1 MEVREVDLSLRR
13 LQLFGSG
20 RHSAPNS
27 NPVAKGRVLSGKG
40 RGSLI
45 SIHLARNSA
54 RTNREAKTVALGQC
68 RSHSCAIF
76 FGSGAVVLHSFTS
89 NSVTR
94 ETAMAWLAF
103 TPRRRVARAPRIAP
117 PAPSPPIG
125 GETVTTDCS
134 PSAEADDICKSL
146 ERAVLKFF
154 AGPIE
159 NVDTFLFAEGDD
171 SAVGDLQTACL
182 PRPPTATDSQL
193 TLFSAES

>member
-13 LQLFGSG
+13 LRLFGSG

-45 SIHLARNSA
+45 NSPRA
-54 RTNREAKTVALGQC
+54 QLCSNKPRSKNC
-68 RSHSCAIF
+68 RSRTVPFSFLRYF
-76 FGSGAVVLHSFTS
+76 FRFGCSGTALVYFD
-89 NSVTR
+89 SVTR

-146 ERAVLKFF
+146 ERK
-154 AGPIE
+154 
-159 NVDTFLFAEGDD
+159 
-171 SAVGDLQTACL
+171 
-182 PRPPTATDSQL
+182 
-193 TLFSAES
+193 

>member
-1 MEVREVDLSLRR
+1 MRQWARPL
-13 LQLFGSG
+13 
-20 RHSAPNS
+20 
-27 NPVAKGRVLSGKG
+27 K
-40 RGSLI
+40 I
-45 SIHLARNSA
+45 S
-54 RTNREAKTVALGQC
+54 TNKPRSKNC
-68 RSHSCAIF
+68 RSRQAVLILALF
-76 FGSGAVVLHSFTS
+76 FSVRVQCYCTRLLRL
-89 NSVTR
+89 VTR

-103 TPRRRVARAPRIAP
+103 TPRRRVARALRIAP
-117 PAPSPPIG
+117 PAPSPLIG

-134 PSAEADDICKSL
+134 PSAEADDICKSLERAVLKYFPALAWRRSVSTNCSQSAEAKDICTSL

-171 SAVGDLQTACL
+171 SAVGDLQTASA

>member
-1 MEVREVDLSLRR
+1 MARAR
-13 LQLFGSG
+13 
-20 RHSAPNS
+20 P
-27 NPVAKGRVLSGKG
+27 PK
-40 RGSLI
+40 I
-45 SIHLARNSA
+45 S
-54 RTNREAKTVALGQC
+54 TNKPRSKNC
-68 RSHSCAIF
+68 RSRTVPFSFLRYF
-76 FGSGAVVLHSFTS
+76 FGSGAVLLHSFTS
-89 NSVTR
+89 TQSQQR
-94 ETAMAWLAF
+94 RRWRGLRSP
-103 TPRRRVARAPRIAP
+103 PRRRVARALRIVLPCVIAT
-117 PAPSPPIG
+117 IG

-134 PSAEADDICKSL
+134 PSAEADDICKSLERAVLKYFPALAWRRSVSTNCSQSAEAEDTCTSL